1 MTFDVLN
8 TWCVSTQFHPV
19 LVISVPCWRALA
31 LKTTTRKKHPPHFLY
46 NLFACRIGYWTCCF
60 YCNLSQKKISV
71 FSHSFVKFRPYFFI
85 FFPAKSTPPPKKKHK
100 EKHGVLCWHVDMTY
114 LTPPQQHEKTH
125 RWGAD
130 FAPCRVGRFGGV
142 GTWWLELVN
151 ASNVWGSSLGTFWN
165 HLGIDYFRY

>member
-85 FFPAKSTPPPKKKHK
+85 FFPAKSTPPPQKKTQRKARRA
-100 EKHGVLCWHVDMTY
+100 LLTCWHDIPNP
-114 LTPPQQHEKTH
+114 TPATRKN
-125 RWGAD
+125 
-130 FAPCRVGRFGGV
+130 APMRCWFCALQSWQIWRSWNLVVGV
-142 GTWWLELVN
+142 G
-151 ASNVWGSSLGTFWN
+151 
-165 HLGIDYFRY
+165 

>member
-60 YCNLSQKKISV
+60 YCNLSQKNKC
-71 FSHSFVKFRPYFFI
+71 
-85 FFPAKSTPPPKKKHK
+85 FFPLLCEVQTLFFHIFSTKIHPPPKKNTKK
-100 EKHGVLCWHVDMTY
+100 STACFVDMTY
-114 LTPPQQHEKTH
+114 LTPPQQHEKRTDEVLIL
-125 RWGAD
+125 RLAELAD
-130 FAPCRVGRFGGV
+130 LEELEPGGWSWLIPPTFGDQV
-142 GTWWLELVN
+142 WSLFWITWE
-151 ASNVWGSSLGTFWN
+151 
-165 HLGIDYFRY
+165 